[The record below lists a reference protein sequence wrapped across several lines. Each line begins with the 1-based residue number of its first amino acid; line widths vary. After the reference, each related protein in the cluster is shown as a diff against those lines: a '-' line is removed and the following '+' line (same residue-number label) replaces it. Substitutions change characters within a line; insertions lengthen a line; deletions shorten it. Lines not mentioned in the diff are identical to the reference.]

1 MQYRI
6 DWVDRETLAY
16 CTEGFSVLV
25 WVDYE
30 EGLFSRGRVIHADS
44 IQHWLDADETSVRA
58 VSDDERESIIE
69 AIQKHYAEERRPCR
83 LVR

>member
-1 MQYRI
+1 MQHRI

-16 CTEGFSVLV
+16 RSEELSVLV
-25 WVDYE
+25 WGDFE
-30 EGLFSRGRVIHADS
+30 EGILARGRVIHADS
-44 IQHWLDADETSVRA
+44 IQHWLDADGTSVRA

-83 LVR
+83 LIR